1 MSVVIETHTVAI
13 CSDANVDGEQLPLI
27 EALHNFAKS
36 RATKLLIRRGKESDV
51 CCELRVPLLRE
62 GNVRPDE
69 LGRAIRKVWRAAID
83 AAEPG
88 NKFVIEFRAGPDSQ
102 LVVQAERSA

>member
-1 MSVVIETHTVAI
+1 MIEAHTVAI
-13 CSDANVDGEQLPLI
+13 CNDANVDGEQLPLL
-27 EALHNFAKS
+27 EALQTFAKS
-36 RATKLLIRRGKESDV
+36 RATKLLIRRGKESNV
-51 CCELRVPLLRE
+51 ECALRVPFLRE

-88 NKFVIEFRAGPDSQ
+88 NKFVIEFRARSDSQ
-102 LVVQAERSA
+102 LVVQAERSG